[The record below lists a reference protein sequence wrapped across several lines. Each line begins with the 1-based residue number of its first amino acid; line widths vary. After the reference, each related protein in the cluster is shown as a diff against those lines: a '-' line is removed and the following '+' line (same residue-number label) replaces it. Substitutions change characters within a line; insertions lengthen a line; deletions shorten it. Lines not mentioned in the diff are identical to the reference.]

1 MTEIQKNPLPALKSR
16 HDGLKTEHTLDDYRS
31 ALETVQN
38 KLRVSEIEVERE
50 RNRAN
55 EHLEKTQNITA
66 GIFALIEPEILHAFT
81 SMIEESIETI
91 TNTGAFE
98 RAVESQIEYA
108 FDNSSFLNADDV
120 DERIGDAFGGSLFD
134 SCVDERIGEA
144 FGDSHFETCVRD
156 VVKKM
161 VDEAI
166 GNVDKRIGD
175 AIGDIDWTSDQ
186 ITSSFDTAVR
196 DAVRE
201 MINDGDISIS
211 VENIELSV
219 DM

>member
-1 MTEIQKNPLPALKSR
+1 
-16 HDGLKTEHTLDDYRS
+16 
-31 ALETVQN
+31 
-38 KLRVSEIEVERE
+38 
-50 RNRAN
+50 
-55 EHLEKTQNITA
+55 
-66 GIFALIEPEILHAFT
+66 
-81 SMIEESIETI
+81 
-91 TNTGAFE
+91 
-98 RAVESQIEYA
+98 
-108 FDNSSFLNADDV
+108 
-120 DERIGDAFGGSLFD
+120 
-134 SCVDERIGEA
+134 
-144 FGDSHFETCVRD
+144 
-156 VVKKM
+156 M

>member
-1 MTEIQKNPLPALKSR
+1 MGIPTVNQRAGRKPAFLLHYLLLLSHTKHWPISAVITGVFKMTDLSKYTSAELT
-16 HDGLKTEHTLDDYRS
+16 KTERDNLRVEVDQ
-31 ALETVQN
+31 LQN
-38 KLRVSEIEVERE
+38 KLRVSEEEVEAE

-55 EHLEKTQNITA
+55 SALKKTQKITE
-66 GIFALIEPEILHAFT
+66 GIFTLLEPEILAAFQ
-81 SMIEESIETI
+81 S
-91 TNTGAFE
+91 
-98 RAVESQIEYA
+98 
-108 FDNSSFLNADDV
+108 
-120 DERIGDAFGGSLFD
+120 
-134 SCVDERIGEA
+134 
-144 FGDSHFETCVRD
+144 
-156 VVKKM
+156 M

-175 AIGDIDWTSDQ
+175 AIGDIDWTGDQ

-196 DAVRE
+196 DAVSE

>member
-1 MTEIQKNPLPALKSR
+1 MGIPTVNQRAGRKPAFLLHYLLLLSHTKHWPISAVITGVFKMTDLSKYTSAELT
-16 HDGLKTEHTLDDYRS
+16 KTERDNLRVEVDQ
-31 ALETVQN
+31 LQN
-38 KLRVSEIEVERE
+38 KLRVSEEEVAAE

-55 EHLEKTQNITA
+55 SALKKTQKITE
-66 GIFALIEPEILHAFT
+66 GIFTLLEPEILHAFT

-120 DERIGDAFGGSLFD
+120 DERIGDA
-134 SCVDERIGEA
+134 
-144 FGDSHFETCVRD
+144 
-156 VVKKM
+156 
-161 VDEAI
+161 
-166 GNVDKRIGD
+166 
-175 AIGDIDWTSDQ
+175 IGDIDWTGDQ

>member
-16 HDGLKTEHTLDDYRS
+16 HDGLKTEYTLDDYQS

-50 RNRAN
+50 RKRAN

-81 SMIEESIETI
+81 SMIEESIEDI

-98 RAVESQIEYA
+98 RAVESQIENV

-120 DERIGDAFGGSLFD
+120 DERISD
-134 SCVDERIGEA
+134 A
-144 FGDSHFETCVRD
+144 FGDSHFDTCVRD
-156 VVKKM
+156 VVK
-161 VDEAI
+161 
-166 GNVDKRIGD
+166 
-175 AIGDIDWTSDQ
+175 
-186 ITSSFDTAVR
+186 
-196 DAVRE
+196 E
-201 MINDGDISIS
+201 MLRDGDITIK
-211 VENIELSV
+211 VEDIELTL
-219 DM
+219 DF

>member
-1 MTEIQKNPLPALKSR
+1 MTDLSKYTSAELT
-16 HDGLKTEHTLDDYRS
+16 KTERDNLRVEVDQ
-31 ALETVQN
+31 LQN
-38 KLRVSEIEVERE
+38 KLRVSEEEVEAE

-55 EHLEKTQNITA
+55 SALKKTQKITE
-66 GIFALIEPEILHAFT
+66 GIFTLLEPEILAAFQ
-81 SMIEESIETI
+81 S
-91 TNTGAFE
+91 
-98 RAVESQIEYA
+98 
-108 FDNSSFLNADDV
+108 
-120 DERIGDAFGGSLFD
+120 
-134 SCVDERIGEA
+134 
-144 FGDSHFETCVRD
+144 
-156 VVKKM
+156 M